1 MNNKENLPVRT
12 ALGLWTT
19 LALAFF
25 TMLAV
30 PRQASAQ
37 GGTSGERIVPQGAAE
52 SALNGQTGN
61 LVFQVV
67 PAHAPLPT
75 QTNGAAQTRL
85 YFVMYPL
92 SSDVPANSLNCQP
105 DNCDHLN
112 VLPFTNAN
120 YDPLPGSSAACTD
133 FNQGSPC
140 SQVKGHDHLRAGSP
154 PRGESTSNWSEYLV
168 VFTADGIDDGAY
180 NHRITTLNQLYS
192 LESSGDVTVIGPVGT
207 VTLAPATQQLYQLGT
222 PLEVTYP

>member
-1 MNNKENLPVRT
+1 MTNHKKSSYCVVF
-12 ALGLWTT
+12 GLWTA

-25 TMLAV
+25 MVLAV
-30 PRQASAQ
+30 PSQASAQ
-37 GGTSGERIVPQGAAE
+37 GGISGERIVHQGAAE
-52 SALNGQTGN
+52 SALNGQTGDT
-61 LVFQVV
+61 VFQMV

-75 QTNGAAQTRL
+75 HTNEAAQTRL

-112 VLPFTNAN
+112 VLPFQNAN

-133 FNQGSPC
+133 FNQGNPC

-180 NHRITTLNQLYS
+180 NHRITTLDQLYS

-207 VTLAPATQQLYQLGT
+207 VTLTPVPQRLYQMGT
-222 PLEVTYP
+222 PLEVNYP